1 MRLHSDENIH
11 CASQWSSLVRFLMLL
26 NWVLP
31 SSVVKKSP
39 TATCLLGQFR
49 KMNPWLSWALPLA
62 DHKHLYCSS
71 WVQWNDKYETF
82 LPPEFQHLELPTYS
96 ILNALVSV
104 SPAKLQSLPAIPEPP
119 PMLSS
124 CLCSSGLD
132 SAQALL
138 SSTPLC
144 LGQGETSSHRKGVGL
159 LLVVSLQ
166 QVKHKQDK
174 PSVCLR

>member
-31 SSVVKKSP
+31 SSVVKKNP
-39 TATCLLGQFR
+39 IVTCLLGQFR

-82 LPPEFQHLELPTYS
+82 LPAEFQHLELQTYR
-96 ILNALVSV
+96 ILNALVSA
-104 SPAKLQSLPAIPEPP
+104 SPAKLQPLPANPEPP
-119 PMLSS
+119 PMLFS
-124 CLCSSGLD
+124 CFCSSELD
-132 SAQALL
+132 SARSLL
-138 SSTPLC
+138 SSTPSAS
-144 LGQGETSSHRKGVGL
+144 GRGKH
-159 LLVVSLQ
+159 
-166 QVKHKQDK
+166 QVTGSEWACFWFCPCSKSNTNRTNQ
-174 PSVCLR
+174 VFA